1 MPRSKP
7 DPALAATVRRLREG
21 QGITREALALEA
33 GITTGSLA
41 RVELGYGSPSWDSFG
56 RIAAAL
62 RLPLSG
68 LAEAVEAVRPEF
80 LSTEGV
86 NPNHQ
91 VDPLQDCS
99 GNTGQSGH

>member
-41 RVELGYGSPSWDSFG
+41 RLELGYGSPSWDTLG
-56 RIAAAL
+56 RVAAAL
-62 RLPLSG
+62 GLSVVG
-68 LAEAVEAVRPEF
+68 LVGAVEDAVAWGGTSHAGFDYVASKRRPTRF
-80 LSTEGV
+80 
-86 NPNHQ
+86 P
-91 VDPLQDCS
+91 
-99 GNTGQSGH
+99 

>member
-41 RVELGYGSPSWDSFG
+41 RLELGYGSPSWDTLG
-56 RIAAAL
+56 RIAGAL
-62 RLPLSG
+62 DLPISQLV
-68 LAEAVEAVRPEF
+68 AAVEATR
-80 LSTEGV
+80 LA
-86 NPNHQ
+86 
-91 VDPLQDCS
+91 CY
-99 GNTGQSGH
+99 